1 MSERF
6 VRKTRIEAP
15 ADVLFRWHAEPGA
28 LERLSP
34 PWEPVEVID
43 RAPGVRDGDRGA
55 LRVHMGPLRL
65 RWDFEHRNY
74 VEGRQF
80 QDAQIRGPFKRWVH
94 THRFTPDGPN
104 ACCEVARVRLAR
116 VQCVANACDG
126 DCGKDEWCKNQH
138 YEYCNNKPGPAICKV
153 DRVADAE
160 SLGHEE
166 RWILAIEIEN
176 AAFPRAFGNGL
187 SVPRRQV
194 NEIREQSNQR
204 NHANEDPYESYRYR
218 IVRGREDD

>member
-6 VRKTRIEAP
+6 VRRTRIEAP

-43 RAPGVRDGDRGA
+43 RAPGVRDGDRGE

-104 ACCEVARVRLAR
+104 ACWLEDEIEYEFPFGTLGRWIAGRMVRRKLAR
-116 VQCVANACDG
+116 LFEYRHRVTAEAIAKLHG
-126 DCGKDEWCKNQH
+126 CG
-138 YEYCNNKPGPAICKV
+138 
-153 DRVADAE
+153 
-160 SLGHEE
+160 
-166 RWILAIEIEN
+166 
-176 AAFPRAFGNGL
+176 
-187 SVPRRQV
+187 
-194 NEIREQSNQR
+194 
-204 NHANEDPYESYRYR
+204 
-218 IVRGREDD
+218 